1 MTQESEHLAPK
12 VHPASRE
19 ILPDDPMNLHAV
31 EVPGDTELMLRL
43 LVEEYAR
50 MGWNLESLVELARDP
65 FYQAFHGLSQ
75 LYGEEDLRRR
85 IAEILGRIGVT
96 RVTTVEAQAR
106 SEQLVQVE
114 LLSSSN
120 SREDDHAKRT

>member
-1 MTQESEHLAPK
+1 MTQESESLAPK

-19 ILPDDPMNLHAV
+19 ILPDDPMNLHAM

-50 MGWNLESLVELARDP
+50 MGWNLESLIALARDP

>member
-1 MTQESEHLAPK
+1 MTQEPESLAPK

-19 ILPDDPMNLHAV
+19 ILPDDPMNLHAM

-50 MGWNLESLVELARDP
+50 MGWNLESLIALAHDP

-96 RVTTVEAQAR
+96 RVTTVDAQAR

>member
-50 MGWNLESLVELARDP
+50 MGWNLESLLELARDP
-65 FYQAFHGLSQ
+65 FMR
-75 LYGEEDLRRR
+75 DRLRTQIPSSAATYDSTASKNPEKRSPSE
-85 IAEILGRIGVT
+85 AGSGAAT
-96 RVTTVEAQAR
+96 NRVSAR
-106 SEQLVQVE
+106 PPRGPIML
-114 LLSSSN
+114 
-120 SREDDHAKRT
+120 HK

>member
-1 MTQESEHLAPK
+1 MTQEPESLAPK

-19 ILPDDPMNLHAV
+19 VLPDDPMNLHAV

-50 MGWNLESLVELARDP
+50 MGWNLESLLELAHDP
-65 FYQAFHGLSQ
+65 FYQAFHGLFQ
-75 LYGEEDLRRR
+75 LYGDEELRRR
-85 IAEILGRIGVT
+85 IAEILARIGVT
-96 RVTTVEAQAR
+96 RVTAVASQPQSA
-106 SEQLVQVE
+106 QLVQVE

-120 SREDDHAKRT
+120 SREGDHAKRT

>member
-1 MTQESEHLAPK
+1 MTQESESLAPK

-19 ILPDDPMNLHAV
+19 ILPEDPMNLHAV

-50 MGWNLESLVELARDP
+50 MGWNLESLIALAQDP
-65 FYQAFHGLSQ
+65 FYQAFHGLFQ
-75 LYGEEDLRRR
+75 LYGEEELRRR

-96 RVTTVEAQAR
+96 RVTTVDTQPR

-120 SREDDHAKRT
+120 SREVDHAKRT